1 MSVLLSTRELAL
13 HVGGLDILTD
23 VSLELRAGETLGLI
37 GPNGA
42 GKTTLFNIISGLATP
57 SSGQVLLEGK
67 NLRSLGPIERAKQG
81 LVRSFQTSR
90 IFPELSLL
98 QNLALAVRI
107 KKDCGY
113 HWWSRKSARNASQQA
128 AEALLEHSALA
139 GRGHLLAR
147 SLSYGEQRILDLL
160 IALAQEPRVL
170 LLDEPTAGLS
180 ESESREVM
188 ALVHAMRG
196 QCAVLLISHDI
207 DIVFQECDR
216 IAVLSSGTLLTCDTP
231 DAVRQHAGARQA
243 YLGELALETA

>member
-13 HVGGLDILTD
+13 HVGGLDILSD
-23 VSLELRAGETLGLI
+23 VSLELYAGETLGLI

-57 SSGQVLLEGK
+57 SSGQVFLEGK
-67 NLRSLGPIERAKQG
+67 DLRSLGPIERAKQG
-81 LVRSFQTSR
+81 MVRSFQTSR
-90 IFPELSLL
+90 IFPELTLL

-107 KKDCGY
+107 KKECAY
-113 HWWSRKSARNASQQA
+113 YWWGRKAARAASQQA
-128 AEALLEHSALA
+128 AQDLLEHSALA
-139 GRGHLLAR
+139 GRGHLLAG

-160 IALAQEPRVL
+160 IALAQQPRVL

-216 IAVLSSGTLLTCDTP
+216 IAVLSSGVLLTCDTP
-231 DAVRQHAGARQA
+231 NAVRQHAGARQA

>member
-57 SSGQVLLEGK
+57 SSGQVFLEGK
-67 NLRSLGPIERAKQG
+67 DLRSLGPIERAKQG
-81 LVRSFQTSR
+81 MVRSFQTSR
-90 IFPELSLL
+90 IFPELTLL

-107 KKDCGY
+107 KKDCAY
-113 HWWSRKSARNASQQA
+113 HWWGRKAARAASQEA

-139 GRGHLLAR
+139 GRGHVLGR

-160 IALAQEPRVL
+160 IALAQQPRVL

-180 ESESREVM
+180 ESESRAVM

-231 DAVRQHAGARQA
+231 DAVRQHEGARQA
-243 YLGELALETA
+243 YLGELALEAA

>member
-1 MSVLLSTRELAL
+1 MSALLSLRGVAL
-13 HVGGLDILTD
+13 RVGGLEILSCVD
-23 VSLELRAGETLGLI
+23 LDLQAGETLGLI

-42 GKTTLFNIISGLATP
+42 GKTTLFNIINGMARP
-57 SSGQVLLEGK
+57 SAGQVLLDGAD
-67 NLRSLGPIERAKQG
+67 LRAHSPIQRARLG

-90 IFPELSLL
+90 IFPELNLL
-98 QNLALAVRI
+98 QNLALAVRL
-107 KKDCGY
+107 KKGCGY
-113 HWWSRKSARNASQQA
+113 RWWGRDAARRDSDA
-128 AEALLEHSALA
+128 AALALLEHSALA
-139 GRGHLLAR
+139 GRGHIPAR

-160 IALAQEPRVL
+160 IALAQQPRVL

-180 ESESREVM
+180 ESESREVI

-216 IAVLSSGTLLTCDTP
+216 IAVLSSGNLLTTGTP
-231 DAVRQHAGARQA
+231 AQVRRHAGARQA

>member
-23 VSLELRAGETLGLI
+23 VSLELHAGETLGLI

-42 GKTTLFNIISGLATP
+42 GKTTLFNLISGLATP
-57 SSGQVLLEGK
+57 SSGQVFLEGK
-67 NLRSLGPIERAKQG
+67 DLRSLGPIERAKQG
-81 LVRSFQTSR
+81 MVRSFQTSR
-90 IFPELSLL
+90 IFPELTLL

-107 KKDCGY
+107 KKDCAY
-113 HWWSRKSARNASQQA
+113 HWWGRKAARAASQKA
-128 AEALLEHSALA
+128 TEELLEHSALS
-139 GRGHLLAR
+139 GRGHVLAR

-160 IALAQEPRVL
+160 IALAQQPRVL

-216 IAVLSSGTLLTCDTP
+216 IAVLSSGALLICDTP
-231 DAVRQHAGARQA
+231 DAVRQHKGARQA

>member
-1 MSVLLSTRELAL
+1 MSALLSLRGVAL
-13 HVGGLDILTD
+13 RVGGLEILSCVD
-23 VSLELRAGETLGLI
+23 LDLQAGETLGLI

-42 GKTTLFNIISGLATP
+42 GKTTLFNIINGMARP
-57 SSGQVLLEGK
+57 SAGQVLLDGAD
-67 NLRSLGPIERAKQG
+67 LRARSPIQRARLG

-90 IFPELSLL
+90 IFPELNML
-98 QNLALAVRI
+98 QNLTLAVRL
-107 KKDCGY
+107 KKGCAY
-113 HWWSRKSARNASQQA
+113 RWWGRGAARRDSEA
-128 AEALLEHSALA
+128 AALALLEHSTLA
-139 GRGHLLAR
+139 GRGHIPAR

-160 IALAQEPRVL
+160 IALAQQPRVL

-216 IAVLSSGTLLTCDTP
+216 IAVLSSGSLLTTGTP
-231 DAVRQHAGARQA
+231 AQVRRHAGVRQA